1 MMPTV
6 LTYDS
11 PEAPRLV
18 DAALETGQ
26 TIIFPTDTIYG
37 IGGNPWDR
45 PTLERVC
52 KLKNRSMDQP
62 VTLHLPTL
70 ASIPR
75 YAQTDARQWA
85 MVEQPLPG
93 PYTLLL
99 PATPEAPASAVLNG
113 TVGIRVPS
121 HPFFSGA
128 MTILDRPVF
137 GTSINQHG
145 RPPLTEIN
153 EIIDA
158 FGSVELI
165 LVGPVSG
172 EASSI
177 LDLTSNPPQAIRGHL
192 PPNLVEPAG

>member
-6 LTYDS
+6 LPYDS
-11 PEAPRLV
+11 PEVPRLV

-45 PTLERVC
+45 RTLERVC
-52 KLKNRSMDQP
+52 RLKNRSMDQP
-62 VTLHLPTL
+62 FTLHLP
-70 ASIPR
+70 AVESISR
-75 YAQTDARQWA
+75 YGRIDARTHP
-85 MVEQPLPG
+85 MVERLLPG

-113 TVGIRVPS
+113 TVGIRVPH
-121 HPFFSGA
+121 HPFFSGP
-128 MTILDRPVF
+128 MTILDRPLF
-137 GTSINQHG
+137 GTSINEHG

-158 FGSVELI
+158 FGAVELI

-177 LDLTSNPPQAIRGHL
+177 LDLTADPPKAIRGEL
-192 PPNLVEPAG
+192 PAGLVTPSD

>member
-1 MMPTV
+1 MPTV
-6 LTYDS
+6 LSYDS

-45 PTLERVC
+45 RTLERVC

-62 VTLHLPTL
+62 FTLHLPSVD
-70 ASIPR
+70 SIRR
-75 YAQTDARQWA
+75 YARTDARVGS
-85 MVEQPLPG
+85 MVERLLPG

-99 PATPEAPASAVLNG
+99 PATPEAPDSAVLNG
-113 TVGIRVPS
+113 TVGVRVPD
-121 HPFFSGA
+121 HPFFSGT

-145 RPPLTEIN
+145 RPPLIEIN

-177 LDLTSNPPQAIRGHL
+177 LDLTSDPPRAIRGQL
-192 PPNLVEPAG
+192 PDDLLAPPS